1 MLEEGRRSM
10 VDAEEWRWI
19 EDQASGDFDHLLLG
33 TSLPVLL
40 GPGMHYLQAWNEAL
54 CAGVWGEGAKRWGE
68 RIRRSQDLDQW
79 ASFHDSFVALTGLI
93 QRLAAGE
100 RGHPPASIT
109 ILSGD
114 VHHGYLAEAKFRE
127 DNVHSPVYQAVCS
140 PLRNALPGRKSR
152 LQDVAWT
159 KTGEL
164 AGRLLSRLAGIEAP
178 NLDWHLTHSEPWF
191 KNHVATLELDGPH
204 ARITFEGAVQDNSG
218 EPGLQRIYE
227 RKLA

>member
-1 MLEEGRRSM
+1 M

-19 EDQASGDFDHLLLG
+19 EDKASGDFDHLLLG

-79 ASFHDSFVALTGLI
+79 ASFHDSFVVFTGLI
-93 QRLAAGE
+93 QRVAAGE
-100 RGHPPASIT
+100 KGYPPASLT

-127 DNVHSPVYQAVCS
+127 ARVESPVYQAVCS
-140 PLRNALPGRKSR
+140 PLRNALPGKKSR
-152 LQDVAWT
+152 LQDIAWA
-159 KTGEL
+159 KTGKL
-164 AGRLLSRLAGIEAP
+164 AGHLLSRLAGIEAP
-178 NLDWHLTHSEPWF
+178 DVTWRLTHDKPWF
-191 KNHVATLELDGPH
+191 ENHVATLELESRR
-204 ARITFEGAVQDNSG
+204 AKITFEEAVQDDSG
-218 EPGLQRIYE
+218 EPDLRKIYE
-227 RKLA
+227 RRLV